1 MLLSSK
7 LIILAGLISLLTA
20 CHKASQLSVEV
31 GPFGP
36 PAAEMFGNPDYP
48 AFSYGGYRGKTRTS
62 APTQAELTED
72 MKILSAMGIR
82 ILRTYNT
89 SQYPQAA
96 RLLAVIREL
105 KRVDPD
111 FQMYVMLGAWIEA
124 ENAWT
129 DGVNHQNGNIEN
141 NTAEIDAAVALAIE
155 YPAIV
160 KAIAVGNEAMVQWAV
175 EYFVH
180 PEIILKWVN
189 YLQKLKQSKV
199 LPADLWITSSD
210 NYESWGGGAEHYHT
224 ADLKAL
230 IEAVDFVSVHT
241 YPFHDSYYN
250 QDYWGV
256 LRSEEQLPDRDM
268 IEASMLRASQ
278 YAIQQYENVVSY
290 ISSLGLEKAVHIG
303 ETGWSSLSGGVYGE
317 KGSRAAD
324 EYKQKLY
331 YQYVREWSDSN
342 GITCFYFEA
351 FDEQWKASED
361 ASNSE
366 NHFGLITINNQAKY
380 ALWDMLE
387 QGHFDGLTRN
397 GKTIVKSYGGDEK
410 ALMDDV
416 LRPPFKR
423 EMSIR
428 RITNV
433 NNEAVIGQAVS
444 HVNYVVIHDSL
455 LPSRSASA
463 TYPSRSLK
471 LNSWE
476 GTSSIEMS
484 NDGIIRVVTGKGD
497 WWGSALEIEGDTGEN
512 LSAFESGYL
521 HLDIRGD
528 AGLEFNI
535 GFQTGK
541 YLAGTQINNFAV
553 FATDTDNVLSER
565 WVSYSF
571 PLMELNRGSDL
582 TDVRSVLYLWSDT
595 LAEHKQVDIKNV
607 YYSKE

>member
-1 MLLSSK
+1 MLRSK
-7 LIILAGLISLLTA
+7 FIILALLASLLTA
-20 CHKASQLSVEV
+20 CSQPSQVPKEIQMSK
-31 GPFGP
+31 PS
-36 PAAEMFGNPDYP
+36 AAEIFGNPDYP
-48 AFSYGGYRGKTRTS
+48 AFSYGGYRGRSREQTPTRV
-62 APTQAELTED
+62 ELAED

-96 RLLAVIREL
+96 RLLSVIREL
-105 KRVDPD
+105 KRLDPE
-111 FQMYVMLGAWIEA
+111 FQMYVMLGVWIEA

-129 DGVNHQNGNIEN
+129 DAVNHQKGNTKN

-155 YPAIV
+155 YPGIV

-175 EYFVH
+175 QYFVY

-189 YLQKLKQSKV
+189 YLQMLKHTKV

-210 NYESWGGGAEHYHT
+210 NYESWGGSSEHYRT

-256 LRSEEQLPDRDM
+256 LESEELLSEVDM

-278 YAIQQYENVVSY
+278 YAIQQYESVVSY
-290 ISSLGLEKAVHIG
+290 ISSLGIEKAVHIG
-303 ETGWSSLSGGVYGE
+303 ETGWASFSGGVYGE
-317 KGSRAAD
+317 TGSRAAD
-324 EYKQKLY
+324 EYKEKLY

-351 FDEQWKASED
+351 FDEQWKAGED
-361 ASNSE
+361 PSNSE
-366 NHFGLITINNQAKY
+366 NHFGLITIQNQAKY
-380 ALWDMLE
+380 ALWDTLE
-387 QGHFDGLTRN
+387 QGRFDGLTRN
-397 GKTIVKSYGGDEK
+397 GKALIKSYGGDEK
-410 ALMDDV
+410 ALMEDV

-423 EMSIR
+423 QMSVR

-444 HVNYVVIHDSL
+444 QANYVVIHESM
-455 LPSRSASA
+455 LPPMEANM
-463 TYPSRSLK
+463 TYPSSSLK
-471 LNSWE
+471 LNPWE
-476 GTSSIEMS
+476 GTSSIDLS
-484 NDGIIRVVTGKGD
+484 HQGIIKVVTGKGD
-497 WWGSALEIEGDTGEN
+497 WWGSALEIDHDTGEN
-512 LSAFESGYL
+512 LSAFASGYL

-541 YLAGTQINNFAV
+541 YLAGTQVNNFVV
-553 FATDTDNVLSER
+553 FGTDSGNVLNEQ

-571 PLMELNRGSDL
+571 PMMELNRGADL
-582 TDVRSVLYLWSDT
+582 TDVSSVLYLWSDT
-595 LAEHKQVDIKNV
+595 RAEHKQINIRNV
-607 YYSKE
+607 YYSKQ